1 MLRDLQL
8 EVFVLSETK
17 LSEAKL
23 DESFSSAHF
32 AIENYKIRVRRDRY
46 GHEGGLIEFVKR
58 GIICERVKQL
68 ETVISESICSEIAI
82 SRKKRF
88 RMGICRPPN
97 FNNLNTVFKEVSDSL
112 SKVRLIY

>member
-8 EVFVLSETK
+8 EFFVLSETK

-32 AIENYKIRVRRDRY
+32 AIEIRVRRDRY